1 MHSSN
6 PSAPNALV
14 GNGILNFARTPDVER
29 LLANVYKWQIES
41 TVLSRPEGINQ
52 GGTLRLAA
60 LGVSS
65 NYLTSAVRTRGA
77 VPRGHI
83 SLGFDNGYRPGRRFA
98 GHDLQGE
105 DVVVGYDGAEL
116 DYLTPAGFR
125 GLTFTLPGHLVAQA
139 LELRGAPPEALHG
152 FSSIVSGRMDRA
164 GFPAVRGL
172 VDQMVDFLQSPHPG
186 GGPQAA
192 LSFLQAAIV
201 DASAEVVA
209 AIASRASEDRRAF
222 WHHRR
227 PVVRAAEEFMRAN
240 IGEPI
245 MLHQICQA
253 ARASERTVEYAFRG
267 FYGMGAKKYL
277 KLLRLNRVRDELL
290 RAGSYGA
297 AIQDVAWRAGFWHMG
312 RFSSDYRRLFGE
324 RPTDTRARSRD
335 RWH

>member
-1 MHSSN
+1 L
-6 PSAPNALV
+6 AA
-14 GNGILNFARTPDVER
+14 NGVLNFDRTPDVER

-60 LGVSS
+60 LGASS
-65 NYLTSAVRTRGA
+65 NLLTSMVRTRGA

-83 SLGFDNGYRPGRRFA
+83 SLGFDNGHRPGRRFA
-98 GHDLQGE
+98 GRDLHGE

-125 GLTFTLPGHLVAQA
+125 GLTLTLPGQLVAQA
-139 LELRGAPPEALHG
+139 LELRGTPPEKLG
-152 FSSIVSGRMDRA
+152 QFSSIISGRIDRS
-164 GFPAVRGL
+164 GFPVVRGL
-172 VDQMVDFLQSPHPG
+172 VDHMVEFLQLPHPD

-192 LSFLQAAIV
+192 LPFLQAAIV
-201 DASAEVVA
+201 DASAQVVA
-209 AIASRASEDRRAF
+209 AIASRASDDHRGF
-222 WHHRR
+222 WHQRR

-253 ARASERTVEYAFRG
+253 ARASERTVEYAFRD
-267 FYGMGAKKYL
+267 FYGMGAKKFL

-290 RAGSYGA
+290 HPGSRAA

-312 RFSSDYRRLFGE
+312 RFSVDYRRLFGE
-324 RPTDTRARSRD
+324 RPSDTRLRAT
-335 RWH
+335 WH

>member
-1 MHSSN
+1 MDGRGFLS
-6 PSAPNALV
+6 
-14 GNGILNFARTPDVER
+14 FAKTPDVEQ

-41 TVLSRPEGINQ
+41 TVLSRPEGINH

-65 NYLTSAVRTRGA
+65 NYLTSTVRTRGA
-77 VPRGHI
+77 VPRGHV
-83 SLGFDNGYRPGRRFA
+83 SLGFESGHRPGRRFA
-98 GHDLQGE
+98 GRDLQGE
-105 DVVVGYDGAEL
+105 DVMLGYDGAEL

-125 GLTFTLPGHLVAQA
+125 GLTFTLPATLVEQA
-139 LELRGAPPEALHG
+139 LELRGATADALDG
-152 FSSIVSGRMDRA
+152 FANIVSGRIDRA
-164 GFPAVRGL
+164 SFPAVRGL
-172 VDQMVDFLQSPHPG
+172 VDHMVEFLQSPHPG

-192 LSFLQAAIV
+192 LPFLQAAIV

-209 AIASRASEDRRAF
+209 AIAARAREDRRAF
-222 WHHRR
+222 WHQRR

-253 ARASERTVEYAFRG
+253 AKASERTVEYAFQD

-290 RAGSYGA
+290 RPGSQAA

-312 RFSSDYRRLFGE
+312 RFSTDYRRLFGE
-324 RPTDTRARSRD
+324 RPSDTRLRGGR
-335 RWH
+335 R